1 MNSRRTNNPARTGAG
16 LLQQVASSTSCQTA
30 VAVRR
35 RSAIVLWHGCLV
47 EFEFLQLIARRV
59 VIGLGAEINERA
71 QLRPGEI
78 HKVGISP
85 PPLRPFPRPRG
96 LYVLFELKHD
106 FAPEG
111 LAEVEPAGKRH
122 IRLHS

>member
-47 EFEFLQLIARRV
+47 EFEFLQLIARGV

-78 HKVGISP
+78 QRLASRHRRFV
-85 PPLRPFPRPRG
+85 RFRG
-96 LYVLFELKHD
+96 HAAFT
-106 FAPEG
+106 
-111 LAEVEPAGKRH
+111 
-122 IRLHS
+122 SSSS